1 MTLKYKVVS
10 IVYCNLRNLNY
21 TCNSF
26 SIKHCLSC
34 FHKLLNV
41 SFTLVISVQ
50 HAYHTNQSLS
60 KFLRFFCGILLREV
74 FSLNNFK
81 NFFIT
86 SKLFFIVSRRRSQL
100 VPQIL
105 RSLVLFAMSEFPY
118 FLDLFLLISCKN
130 QTILHFVL
138 VFDCR

>member
-1 MTLKYKVVS
+1 MRQIIRLINS
-10 IVYCNLRNLNY
+10 SFNLRCCLG
-21 TCNSF
+21 
-26 SIKHCLSC
+26 SINC

-74 FSLNNFK
+74 FSLNNLK

-86 SKLFFIVSRRRSQL
+86 SKLFFIVSRRRSQI

-118 FLDLFLLISCKN
+118 FLDLFLLISRKN

>member
-1 MTLKYKVVS
+1 MISMRQIIRLINS
-10 IVYCNLRNLNY
+10 SFNLRCCLG
-21 TCNSF
+21 
-26 SIKHCLSC
+26 SINC

-74 FSLNNFK
+74 FSLNNLK

-86 SKLFFIVSRRRSQL
+86 SKLFFIVSRRRSQI

-105 RSLVLFAMSEFPY
+105 RSLVLFAMRKFPY
-118 FLDLFLLISCKN
+118 FLDLFLLISRKN

>member
-1 MTLKYKVVS
+1 MRQIIRLINS
-10 IVYCNLRNLNY
+10 SFNLRCCLG
-21 TCNSF
+21 
-26 SIKHCLSC
+26 SINC

-74 FSLNNFK
+74 FSLNNLK

-86 SKLFFIVSRRRSQL
+86 SKLFFIVSRRRSQI

-105 RSLVLFAMSEFPY
+105 RSLVLFAMRKFPY
-118 FLDLFLLISCKN
+118 FLDLFLLISRKN

>member
-1 MTLKYKVVS
+1 MISMRQIIRLINS
-10 IVYCNLRNLNY
+10 SFNLRCCLG
-21 TCNSF
+21 
-26 SIKHCLSC
+26 SINC

-74 FSLNNFK
+74 FSLNNLK

-86 SKLFFIVSRRRSQL
+86 SKLFFIVSRRRSQI

>member
-1 MTLKYKVVS
+1 MISMRQIIRLINS
-10 IVYCNLRNLNY
+10 SFNLRCCLG
-21 TCNSF
+21 
-26 SIKHCLSC
+26 SINC

-74 FSLNNFK
+74 FSLNNLK

-86 SKLFFIVSRRRSQL
+86 SKLFFIVSRRRSQI

-118 FLDLFLLISCKN
+118 FLDLFLLISRKN